1 MKSVKVEYLLVL
13 IATALIILVAVIPLN
28 LLEFLSL
35 EIVGGPPINGLTWL
49 EGVAALGGETSMR
62 LLAIFGLLII
72 LCLIPII
79 INWKKK
85 PLSNRNVKIAELLL
99 FLSATAIFLVL
110 NILIGYAW
118 WDPDHIL
125 GLGPLFIPSI
135 LSLIILGALPYIA
148 KGIFKLGD
156 ECFADS
162 TENLRKITLVMILVA
177 FGYGLVSLIWHCC
190 SFFEPK
196 MFFFF
201 FVIKLIQLWAM
212 TTFFFKWGLPLC
224 LNITNKWIAYLG
236 ISVLF
241 GFCYPWHTVGFAL
254 TFTMFGIL
262 LCYLTEKTSS
272 YLSGLI
278 LLYFAYIFHAGLA
291 WQGPLITFAV
301 IYPITGI
308 ILVLVFFLNFKKK
321 ALEGS
326 I

>member
-1 MKSVKVEYLLVL
+1 
-13 IATALIILVAVIPLN
+13 
-28 LLEFLSL
+28 
-35 EIVGGPPINGLTWL
+35 
-49 EGVAALGGETSMR
+49 MR
-62 LLAIFGLLII
+62 LLAILGLLII
-72 LCLIPII
+72 GILIPII
-79 INWKKK
+79 LKWEKKA
-85 PLSNRNVKIAELLL
+85 SEARTVKNTELLL
-99 FLSATAIFLVL
+99 FLGATVVFLL
-110 NILIGYAW
+110 ANILIGYAW
-118 WDPDHIL
+118 WDSDHIL
-125 GLGPLFIPSI
+125 GMGPLFIPSI
-135 LSLIILGALPYIA
+135 LSLVILGSIPYIA
-148 KGIFKLGD
+148 KALFKFG
-156 ECFADS
+156 ERGFANS
-162 TENLRKITLVMILVA
+162 TENLPKISLIMILVA

-201 FVIKLIQLWAM
+201 FVIKLVQLWAM
-212 TTFFFKWGLPLC
+212 TTFFFKWGLPLF
-224 LNITNKWIAYLG
+224 LNLTNKWIAYIG

-262 LCYLTEKTSS
+262 LCYLTENTNS

-308 ILVLVFFLNFKKK
+308 LLGGVIFLTYKRNT
-321 ALEGS
+321 LQ